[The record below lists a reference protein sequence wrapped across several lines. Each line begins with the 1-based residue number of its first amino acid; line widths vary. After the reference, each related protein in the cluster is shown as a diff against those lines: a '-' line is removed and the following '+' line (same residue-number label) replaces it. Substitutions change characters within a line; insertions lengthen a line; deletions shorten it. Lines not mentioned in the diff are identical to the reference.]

1 MGMPSTEADNTFDQL
16 LQGLPPEIVEQA
28 VELKAF
34 RRSRKIRSATE
45 LFRMILMFA
54 GLDMTEREVA
64 ANLLLTNPRLKQLSD
79 QAVHKR
85 LVGCDQWLKSI
96 LLRLIDMQ
104 PLPANSAGRRI
115 IVVDG
120 TSVRAPG
127 ANQTS
132 YRLHVRM
139 DLVSLQ
145 LSSIDVTTGKV
156 GEKLRLLKVE
166 RGNIYLADRGY
177 CCRQD
182 VDHVLSGGGD
192 VIVRF
197 NPNNFPICDASGGGI
212 DIAKH
217 LRKIKPGETATLAV
231 NFENKQGEI
240 KPVWIHCVH
249 LTGRALEISRR
260 RCHRG
265 GQQCGFKPSER
276 ALMVNEFV
284 LVLSTIAPEEL
295 DAKAVLEIYRCR
307 WQIELLIK
315 RWKSLLSFNR
325 LRARQ
330 SSPTCNVYL
339 TGKLL
344 YALLLERRMHNR
356 LGQQSGQMDQKRDR
370 TCWRLWKLMRQEI
383 NPMITGVSSWVRD
396 DWQSV
401 IEAITERRSNRQLQR
416 IPIEVVIWLAKQN
429 AIKEMSVQLQT
440 IDPSEI
446 AA

>member
-1 MGMPSTEADNTFDQL
+1 
-16 LQGLPPEIVEQA
+16 
-28 VELKAF
+28 
-34 RRSRKIRSATE
+34 
-45 LFRMILMFA
+45 
-54 GLDMTEREVA
+54 
-64 ANLLLTNPRLKQLSD
+64 
-79 QAVHKR
+79 
-85 LVGCDQWLKSI
+85 
-96 LLRLIDMQ
+96 
-104 PLPANSAGRRI
+104 
-115 IVVDG
+115 
-120 TSVRAPG
+120 
-127 ANQTS
+127 
-132 YRLHVRM
+132 
-139 DLVSLQ
+139 
-145 LSSIDVTTGKV
+145 
-156 GEKLRLLKVE
+156 
-166 RGNIYLADRGY
+166 
-177 CCRQD
+177 
-182 VDHVLSGGGD
+182 
-192 VIVRF
+192 
-197 NPNNFPICDASGGGI
+197 
-212 DIAKH
+212 
-217 LRKIKPGETATLAV
+217 
-231 NFENKQGEI
+231 
-240 KPVWIHCVH
+240 
-249 LTGRALEISRR
+249 
-260 RCHRG
+260 
-265 GQQCGFKPSER
+265 
-276 ALMVNEFV
+276 MVNEFV

-295 DAKAVLEIYRCR
+295 DAKAVLEIYRCH

>member
-1 MGMPSTEADNTFDQL
+1 MGMPSTAADNIFEQL
-16 LQGLPPEIVEQA
+16 LQGLPPEIVQQA

-64 ANLLLTNPRLKQLSD
+64 ANLLLTNPKLRKLSD

-85 LVGCDQWLKSI
+85 LVGCDEWLKSI
-96 LLRLIDMQ
+96 LLTLIDMQ
-104 PLPANSAGRRI
+104 PLSANSRGRRI

-127 ANQTS
+127 ADQTS

-145 LSSIDVTTGKV
+145 LSSIEITTGKT
-156 GEKLRLLKVE
+156 GEKLRLLKVGQ
-166 RGNIYLADRGY
+166 GNIYLADRGY

-197 NPNNFPICDASGGGI
+197 NPNNFPICDENGEGI

-231 NFENKQGEI
+231 NFKNKQDEI
-240 KPVWIHCVH
+240 KPVWIHCTH

-260 RCHRG
+260 RCNRG
-265 GQQCGFKPSER
+265 GQQCGFKPSKR
-276 ALMVNEFV
+276 ALMINEFV

-295 DAKAVLEIYRCR
+295 NAKAVLEIYRCR

-344 YALLLERRMHNR
+344 YALLLERRMYNR
-356 LGQQSGQMDQKRDR
+356 FGQQSGQMDQKRER
-370 TCWRLWKLMRQEI
+370 TCWRLWKLTRQEI
-383 NPMITGVSSWVRD
+383 NPMITEANYWVRD

-401 IEAITERRSNRQLQR
+401 IKAITERRSSRILQR
-416 IPIEVVIWLAKQN
+416 IPVKVATWLAKQN
-429 AIKEMSVQLQT
+429 AIKETQPHVS
-440 IDPSEI
+440 DPSDL